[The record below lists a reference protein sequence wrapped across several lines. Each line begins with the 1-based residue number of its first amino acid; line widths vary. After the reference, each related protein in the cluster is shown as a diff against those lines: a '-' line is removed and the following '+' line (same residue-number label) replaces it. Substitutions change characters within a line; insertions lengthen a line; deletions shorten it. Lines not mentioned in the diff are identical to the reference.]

1 MFVSP
6 SNSHVEAL
14 TLNVIVLEDEV
25 RLGDENEAC
34 GGSGVLRHWRTLCF
48 AVGGH
53 RNRCL
58 SASDKESSPRNRI
71 PDTLILNFPAS
82 RTVRK

>member
-1 MFVSP
+1 MSL

-14 TLNVIVLEDEV
+14 TLNVIVPEDEV
-25 RLGDENEAC
+25 RYGDENEAC
-34 GGSGVLRHWRTLCF
+34 GGINALMRTLFF
-48 AVGGH
+48 AVGRH
-53 RNRCL
+53 RNRYL

-82 RTVRK
+82 RTVKK